1 MVTLK
6 IDGRTVQAEAG
17 MTVLEASLKEGIK
30 IPTLCNL
37 KDINNIGACRMC
49 LVEDAKSGKLQAS
62 CVLPVSEGL
71 EIRTASPKVLEAR
84 RAVLEL
90 ILSDHDR
97 SCLTCKRNQTCEL
110 QALANEMNVTEIEFQ
125 GTHIVKTIDELSPSV
140 VRDNNKCI
148 LCRRCVA
155 ACAKTQ
161 GVCAIGVQN
170 RGFKS
175 EIGSEFGKS
184 LGEVACINC
193 GQCIAACPTGA
204 LTEKDATKEVW
215 AALNDPKKF
224 VVFQPAPA
232 VRVAI
237 GEEFGMPIG
246 TRCTGK
252 LAAAMRRLGAD
263 RVFDVDFGADL
274 TIMEEG
280 TELLQ
285 RIQNGGVLPM
295 ITSCSP
301 GWIKFCEHFYP
312 EFIPNLS
319 TCKSP
324 NQMQGAVTK
333 TYFAEKNGLDPRDIF
348 VVSVMPCTAKKF
360 EIQRPEMGHDGYRD
374 VDANLTTREL
384 ARMIRQ
390 AGIDFVHLPDEEF
403 DDVLGESTGAAV
415 IFGVTGGV
423 MEAALRTVADILTK
437 QDLKEIE
444 YQDVRGL
451 TGIKEATVS
460 VAGIDIKVAVAHGTA
475 NAAKLLDAI
484 KAGEKTYHFIE
495 IMGCPGGC
503 VTGGG
508 QPIVD
513 ARTRYFI
520 DPKAVRAAATYDED
534 EAMTIRKSHEN
545 PAIKKIYE
553 EFLGEPCGH
562 KSHEL
567 LHTHYVDRSAK

>member
-1 MVTLK
+1 M
-6 IDGRTVQAEAG
+6 GR
-17 MTVLEASLKEGIK
+17 
-30 IPTLCNL
+30 
-37 KDINNIGACRMC
+37 
-49 LVEDAKSGKLQAS
+49 
-62 CVLPVSEGL
+62 
-71 EIRTASPKVLEAR
+71 
-84 RAVLEL
+84 
-90 ILSDHDR
+90 
-97 SCLTCKRNQTCEL
+97 
-110 QALANEMNVTEIEFQ
+110 
-125 GTHIVKTIDELSPSV
+125 
-140 VRDNNKCI
+140 
-148 LCRRCVA
+148 
-155 ACAKTQ
+155 
-161 GVCAIGVQN
+161 
-170 RGFKS
+170 
-175 EIGSEFGKS
+175 
-184 LGEVACINC
+184 
-193 GQCIAACPTGA
+193 
-204 LTEKDATKEVW
+204 
-215 AALNDPKKF
+215 
-224 VVFQPAPA
+224 
-232 VRVAI
+232 
-237 GEEFGMPIG
+237 
-246 TRCTGK
+246 
-252 LAAAMRRLGAD
+252 
-263 RVFDVDFGADL
+263 
-274 TIMEEG
+274 
-280 TELLQ
+280 
-285 RIQNGGVLPM
+285 
-295 ITSCSP
+295 
-301 GWIKFCEHFYP
+301 
-312 EFIPNLS
+312 
-319 TCKSP
+319 
-324 NQMQGAVTK
+324 
-333 TYFAEKNGLDPRDIF
+333 
-348 VVSVMPCTAKKF
+348 
-360 EIQRPEMGHDGYRD
+360 DGYRD

-460 VAGIDIKVAVAHGTA
+460 VAGRDVNVAVAHGTA

-520 DPKAVRAAATYDED
+520 DPKAARAAATYDED